1 MSEVPNTKDAAEAAQ
16 DKAPMQAYT
25 AFLRSVENPPALDK
39 TQYGWS
45 TNLAHLTEYL
55 RERLAGYGL
64 AFMHGRKDTMH
75 NGEVEREVSCVIV
88 YEDGTVVGRSTCLL
102 FPYGIASKADR
113 EAGRKP
119 AITNDSIEAAETR
132 AKRRLLAM
140 LCGVV
145 PDESDPNQVDPYDR
159 HAANEAVMRSQK
171 EMLAAIQSAE
181 ELASFAADVKGSR
194 ALTAAQKSTVLEWV
208 QARAAERGWSSK
220 AGKAL
225 REEAAK

>member
-1 MSEVPNTKDAAEAAQ
+1 MSEENAKQA
-16 DKAPMQAYT
+16 APMRAYT
-25 AFLRSVENPPALDK
+25 AFLMAVENPPALDK

-45 TNLAHLTEYL
+45 TNLAHLTQYL
-55 RERLAGYGL
+55 RERLAEHDL
-64 AFMHGRKDTMH
+64 AFMHSRTDRTDDR
-75 NGEVEREVSCVIV
+75 GEIERRVECRIV
-88 YEDGTVVGRSTCLL
+88 HEDGAVVATASSLL
-102 FPYGIASKADR
+102 WPYGIASKADR

-119 AITNDSIEAAETR
+119 SITNDSIEAAETR

-159 HAANEAVMRSQK
+159 HASNEAVMRSQK

-194 ALTAAQKSTVLEWV
+194 ALSAAQKSTVLEWV

-220 AGKAL
+220 AGKAP
-225 REEAAK
+225 REEAGE